1 MERKNIIN
9 DGPQETVSAE
19 AAVLNSRLHYYS
31 RLMGSS
37 DRQLV
42 GRVCCNNH
50 ECITT
55 IASGQKI
62 CQVQTT

>member
-42 GRVCCNNH
+42 SRVYCHTMN
-50 ECITT
+50 
-55 IASGQKI
+55 ASQP
-62 CQVQTT
+62 